1 MEFLAT
7 VERRMTLHAEGG
19 VFMNATGPGT
29 TGVRHV
35 AKAAGTQKKGGY
47 GAGCAIVVS
56 LTLTCT

>member
-35 AKAAGTQKKGGY
+35 AKAVGTQKEGGY
-47 GAGCAIVVS
+47 GAGSAIVVS
-56 LTLTCT
+56 LT